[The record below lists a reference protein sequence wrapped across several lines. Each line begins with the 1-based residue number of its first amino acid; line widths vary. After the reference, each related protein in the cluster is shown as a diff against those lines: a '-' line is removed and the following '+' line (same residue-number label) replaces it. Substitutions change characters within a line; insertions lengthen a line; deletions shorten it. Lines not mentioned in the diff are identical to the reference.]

1 MNYLE
6 KYQKITVEN
15 LFNELENKK
24 IKELY
29 KPIHYSLETGGKR
42 LRPVLCLM
50 ACDLFGGNL
59 DFAIKPALAI
69 EYFHNFTLLHD
80 DIMDSALLRR
90 GKESVYNKYG
100 VNTAILS
107 GDAMMIM
114 SYQFFED
121 LEPIL
126 YKKVVSLFTKTSL
139 QICEGQQLDM
149 NFAEERDISIDD
161 YFEMITLKTGVLAA
175 VSLQIGAL
183 VGGASEK
190 EAQNLYDFGKH
201 IGIAFQLMDDYL
213 DLFGDAETI
222 GKKHGG
228 DIFEN
233 KKTILYLKALEKAV
247 DKDKEELLFWYGM
260 KTENVD
266 KLYAVE
272 KLFRRLD
279 VDEDVEKLIKFHT
292 ERSLK
297 FLEVIDISKDKK
309 DALISLTNY
318 LTHRKE

>member
-6 KYQKITVEN
+6 KYQKLITEN
-15 LFNELENKK
+15 LFNELENKR

-50 ACDLFGGNL
+50 ACDLFGGDL
-59 DFAIKPALAI
+59 KQAIKPALAV

-80 DIMDSALLRR
+80 DIMDSALVRR
-90 GKESVYNKYG
+90 GKKSVYNKYG

-121 LEPIL
+121 LETSS
-126 YKKVVSLFTKTSL
+126 YKNIVGAFTKTAL
-139 QICEGQQLDM
+139 EICEGQQLDM
-149 NFAEERDISIDD
+149 NFADEKEISIDQ

-183 VGGASEK
+183 IGGASEK

-213 DLFGDAETI
+213 DLFGDAEII

-233 KKTILYLKALEKAV
+233 
-247 DKDKEELLFWYGM
+247 
-260 KTENVD
+260 
-266 KLYAVE
+266 
-272 KLFRRLD
+272 
-279 VDEDVEKLIKFHT
+279 
-292 ERSLK
+292 
-297 FLEVIDISKDKK
+297 
-309 DALISLTNY
+309 
-318 LTHRKE
+318 